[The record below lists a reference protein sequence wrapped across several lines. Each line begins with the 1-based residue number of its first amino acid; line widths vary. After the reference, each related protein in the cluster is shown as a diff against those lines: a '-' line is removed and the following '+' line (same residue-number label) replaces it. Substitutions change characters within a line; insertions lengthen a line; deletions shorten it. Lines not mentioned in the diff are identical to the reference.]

1 MQMQF
6 GRGMFICSF
15 NFQRKIYFN
24 ANIWDSI
31 YEIIKSLKVFVK
43 LMEKMHSKYLRQSY
57 QENIPILLN
66 VQQKLKQGYL
76 CLQGGYLFFKCS
88 LITRFITGA

>member
-1 MQMQF
+1 M
-6 GRGMFICSF
+6 SL
-15 NFQRKIYFN
+15 
-24 ANIWDSI
+24 NI
-31 YEIIKSLKVFVK
+31 FVK
-43 LMEKMHSKYLRQSY
+43 LNENVYSKYSRQSY

-76 CLQGGYLFFKCS
+76 CLQGLISFFKCS